1 MRLRKRWS
9 TWCSPYWPP
18 YEYSVAWCC
27 WQISSGHTICL
38 GLVQAGR
45 RIMPKHLTRLAALLC
60 VVVAFASTGCEQA
73 RSAGSSLKEGAKAP
87 VIQTKTLADVGGDFS
102 RITTYRY
109 PDERMYQYSLDDAL
123 RQGKPIVLEFAPPGH
138 CTVCDVQLQMLKAML
153 AKNQG
158 NVIFLQMGQNKNQGA
173 IKAFLV
179 KGDPWTFIIDIVGIG
194 LYKQP
199 GRMLYGEL
207 DGVISRVL
215 KDGVG

>member
-1 MRLRKRWS
+1 
-9 TWCSPYWPP
+9 
-18 YEYSVAWCC
+18 
-27 WQISSGHTICL
+27 
-38 GLVQAGR
+38 
-45 RIMPKHLTRLAALLC
+45 MPKHLTRLAALLC
-60 VVVAFASTGCEQA
+60 VVVAFASTGCEQS

-123 RQGKPIVLEFAPPGH
+123 RQGKPIVLEFATPGH

-153 AKNQG
+153 AKYQG
-158 NVIFLQMGQNKNQGA
+158 NVIFLHMDQYQNPGA
-173 IKAFLV
+173 FKAFKV
-179 KGDPWTFIIDIVGIG
+179 KGDPWTFIIDKEGIVR
-194 LYKQP
+194 YKQP